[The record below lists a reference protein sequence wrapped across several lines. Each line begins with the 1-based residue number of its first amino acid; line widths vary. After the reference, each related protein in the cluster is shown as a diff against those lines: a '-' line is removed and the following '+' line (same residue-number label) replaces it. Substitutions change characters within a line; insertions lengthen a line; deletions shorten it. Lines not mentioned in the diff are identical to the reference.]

1 MRRSPETLV
10 KATRGN
16 ASSAALGLCALMF
29 ASIASAGTTSLC
41 DTRTIDPPDLDI
53 QASELTIELTD
64 LGAPTVIDI
73 DVSIEADTRALTA
86 PPDVDAMLRR
96 VFNLSD
102 DVERNS
108 ARSSPAVRIPVVE
121 LSTPAAR
128 SDTPISVTD
137 EPDSDADTE
146 VVPPAVSTRIPGL
159 TEDELR
165 RYRSKMYRTD
175 I

>member
-1 MRRSPETLV
+1 MRRSPETSV
-10 KATRGN
+10 KATHGN
-16 ASSAALGLCALMF
+16 ASTAVLGLCALMF
-29 ASIASAGTTSLC
+29 SSIAGAGTTSLC

-64 LGAPTVIDI
+64 LGAPTSIDI
-73 DVSIEADTRALTA
+73 NVSIEADTRVLTA
-86 PPDVDAMLRR
+86 PPDVDAMLKQ

-102 DVERNS
+102 DVERNG

-121 LSTPAAR
+121 LSTPAVR
-128 SDTPISVTD
+128 SETPIAVTE
-137 EPDSDADTE
+137 EPNSDADTE
-146 VVPPAVSTRIPGL
+146 VAPPGVSTRIPGL